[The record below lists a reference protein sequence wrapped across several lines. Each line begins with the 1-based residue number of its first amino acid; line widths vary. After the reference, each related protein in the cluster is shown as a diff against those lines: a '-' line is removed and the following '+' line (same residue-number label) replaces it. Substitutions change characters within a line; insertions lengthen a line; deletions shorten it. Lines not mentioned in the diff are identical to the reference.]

1 MLYGSLCN
9 SRKEKRLACYTCEQ
23 YIFVQLKPGVI
34 LTMTASRPAFRRL
47 ILKGAI
53 YEYALVVKS
62 GQGFYTRELQA
73 VDHCGNGPS
82 DPVYYG
88 VGGLCH

>member
-1 MLYGSLCN
+1 MLYDSACN

-23 YIFVQLKPGVI
+23 YIFVQLRPGVI
-34 LTMTASRPAFRRL
+34 LAMTAVRRL

-53 YEYALVVKS
+53 YEQALVVKS
-62 GQGFYTRELQA
+62 GQRFYTRKLQA
-73 VDHCGNGPS
+73 VDHCSNGPF

-88 VGGLCH
+88 VGGS